1 MKLFIRLFFLIIT
14 PILVFAQQASKHY
27 KISIVAFYNL
37 VNFYDTTNNPIVN
50 DDDFTLNGI
59 KHYNNN
65 IYQDKINNL
74 AKVIG
79 LIGTDY
85 SIDGPAILGVA
96 EIENDTVLN
105 DLIHHPILKKR
116 HYQIVHFDS
125 KDIRGI
131 DVALLYLS
139 LIHI

>member
-1 MKLFIRLFFLIIT
+1 MKLIIRLFFLIIT
-14 PILVFAQQASKHY
+14 PFLVFAQSASKHY

-37 VNFYDTTNNPIVN
+37 ENFYDTANNPIVN
-50 DDDFTLNGI
+50 DDDFTQNGI

-79 LIGTDY
+79 LIGTEY
-85 SIDGPAILGVA
+85 STDGPAILGVA

-116 HYQIVHFDS
+116 RYQIVHFDS
-125 KDIRGI
+125 KDIRGC
-131 DVALLYLS
+131 
-139 LIHI
+139 H